1 MTATA
6 TVEKYHPDFDDTS
19 ADVVLCTPD
28 HDRFRVHSI
37 MLKLVSGW
45 FRTMFTL
52 PQSAADGSAD
62 IVLDVDELSKV
73 LAGLLTMVNGAAL
86 PSLDSID
93 LVEGILNA
101 AEKYDMPGPMSI
113 IRKLIISPPLIS
125 TPLRV
130 YGISCR
136 FGWVEEAKIAS
147 THTLTMDLC
156 AAEHLD
162 DLGRMHGRDLARLM
176 LLHRHR
182 RDRLAAGLNDSD
194 VFSANKPPGP
204 CGTCVKSQVVH
215 SSWGTM
221 KGAWINGAESCPFD
235 ASLTI
240 DDLLKRSVI
249 DVLEATCTGCSAP
262 LYKISPTLSRL
273 KTLVDDLPKSVESQ
287 ISK

>member
-1 MTATA
+1 MAATA

-62 IVLDVDELSKV
+62 IVLDVDEPSDV
-73 LAGLLTMVNGAAL
+73 LVGLLTMVNGAGL

-130 YGISCR
+130 YEIACR
-136 FGWVEEAKIAS
+136 LGWIDEAKMAS

-162 DLGRMHGRDLARLM
+162 DLSRMHGRDLPRLM
-176 LLHRHR
+176 SLHRHR
-182 RDRLAAGLNDSD
+182 RDRLAAGLNNSGI
-194 VFSANKPPGP
+194 FFANTSPGLCTRSA
-204 CGTCVKSQVVH
+204 CRSEVIH
-215 SSWGTM
+215 SAWGTM
-221 KGAWINGAESCPFD
+221 KSAWISGAELHPFGV
-235 ASLTI
+235 SLTV
-240 DDLLKRSVI
+240 DDILERGVI
-249 DVLEATCTGCSAP
+249 TVLDATCAGCSAP
-262 LYKISPTLSRL
+262 LYENSETLHRL
-273 KTLVDDLPKSVESQ
+273 KTLIDDLPKSVEF
-287 ISK
+287 